1 MRLSAKFVFSWLVC
15 TLFAATQHASAVD
28 VRVTVRNLS
37 PTGSVALSPFTLAAH
52 DGTFD
57 AFDAGSAAG
66 MGIEDIAELGDGTA
80 LVSDITSAQPGAV
93 TGTAVATT
101 GGFGPGIFLPGGSGS
116 VVLSV
121 DPSAHR
127 YLGYGSMVVPSN
139 DAFLG
144 NDSPTS
150 VELFD
155 AGGNF
160 VASELILT
168 GDRIWDAGTEVNQ
181 LLGSAYVVG
190 QDATM
195 GADENGVVHLADL
208 TMEFSP
214 YNGSE
219 VPSGGTFTVAPMND
233 TQIAS
238 LSFQIVPEPSTWAL
252 AGLAFVTLSLI
263 SRKRRSL
270 RWSAGLGS

>member
-1 MRLSAKFVFSWLVC
+1 MKVSGKLVC
-15 TLFAATQHASAVD
+15 SCVACALIAVAQVAAAVD

-37 PTGSVALSPFTLAAH
+37 PSGSVALSPFTLAAH

-66 MGIEDIAELGDGTA
+66 MGIEDIAELGNGMALISEVTA
-80 LVSDITSAQPGAV
+80 AQPAAV
-93 TGTAVATT
+93 TGTAIATA
-101 GGFGPGIFLPGGSGS
+101 GAFGPGIFLPGGSGS
-116 VVLSV
+116 AVLSL
-121 DPSAHR
+121 DPSVHR
-127 YLGYGSMVVPSN
+127 YLSYGAMVVPSN

-155 AGGNF
+155 AGGNL

-168 GDRIWDAGTEVNQ
+168 GDRIWDAGTELNQ
-181 LLGSAYVVG
+181 LLGAAYVVG

-195 GADENGVVHLADL
+195 GTDENGVVHLVDL
-208 TMEFSP
+208 TTEFSP

-219 VPSGGTFTVAPMND
+219 VPSGGMFTVSPMDD

-238 LSFQIVPEPSTWAL
+238 ISFQIVPEPSTLAL
-252 AGLAFVTLSLI
+252 AGLGLVAMFLVSPRWVT
-263 SRKRRSL
+263 
-270 RWSAGLGS
+270 